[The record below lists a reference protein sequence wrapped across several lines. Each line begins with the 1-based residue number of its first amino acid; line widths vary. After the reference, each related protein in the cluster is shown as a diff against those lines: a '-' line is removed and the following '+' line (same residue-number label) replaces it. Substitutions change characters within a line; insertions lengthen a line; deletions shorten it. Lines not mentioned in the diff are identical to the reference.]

1 MCACVC
7 VCVCVCVCLCLCVC
21 VCALV
26 CQYVSISACV
36 SLYVCQYLCVEVGGT
51 GLEIVKKLIIKSIIK
66 IINFMIN
73 IDILFATNYMGKTGS
88 IYHTPKLIAK
98 SYTRA

>member
-1 MCACVC
+1 
-7 VCVCVCVCLCLCVC
+7 
-21 VCALV
+21 
-26 CQYVSISACV
+26 
-36 SLYVCQYLCVEVGGT
+36 
-51 GLEIVKKLIIKSIIK
+51 
-66 IINFMIN
+66 MIN